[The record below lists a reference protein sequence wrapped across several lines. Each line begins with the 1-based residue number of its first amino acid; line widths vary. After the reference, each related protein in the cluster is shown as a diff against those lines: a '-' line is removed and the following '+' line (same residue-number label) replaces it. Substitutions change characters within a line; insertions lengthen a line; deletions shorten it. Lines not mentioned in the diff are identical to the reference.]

1 MNIRARIFVEALFE
15 GAEEAVERAVQWCHK
30 GPPHAMVRQV
40 SVTSEPYQGEFET
53 FSIS

>member
-1 MNIRARIFVEALFE
+1 VEALFE

-40 SVTSEPYQGEFET
+40 SATSEPYQGEFET